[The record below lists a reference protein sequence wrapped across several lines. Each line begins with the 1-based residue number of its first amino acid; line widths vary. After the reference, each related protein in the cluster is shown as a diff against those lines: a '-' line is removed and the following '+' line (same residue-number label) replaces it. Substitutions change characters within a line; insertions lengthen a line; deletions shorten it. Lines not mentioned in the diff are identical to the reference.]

1 MILDTMT
8 RAKLF
13 GKALALN
20 PFLGAIF
27 QNPMEITPEM
37 ILEEINEVRRL
48 RDQEHERFSNY
59 LVSLRQVR
67 MEIENA
73 QVSRDSN

>member
-1 MILDTMT
+1 
-8 RAKLF
+8 
-13 GKALALN
+13 
-20 PFLGAIF
+20 
-27 QNPMEITPEM
+27 M
-37 ILEEINEVRRL
+37 ILEEINHVRRL

-73 QVSRDSN
+73 YRIPAVDPATPSAGQSDHPLPLR